1 MQQSRFDMA
10 SAQISDTEPPSI
22 PGSAHESSPKIDQF
36 AESILRSVQTLSLE
50 LADVAGNVDDVFQRV
65 SRQTNYLIELTSL
78 AQQLSEAARE
88 IDAAGKRAQK
98 HSVDFEV
105 TNEQSG
111 QAVSTATQRIST
123 LVDGVSGIEQQ
134 LRLLDESLG
143 GVKQVS
149 GDIQSVAR
157 QTNLL
162 ALNATIEAARAGD
175 AGKGFAV
182 VAGEVKLLASQTA
195 EAAGVIDSTISEVSK
210 NVHQLIDS
218 GGKAILIA
226 DNVNEGVTVINSAV
240 KSFSDMATNM
250 QSDTSSIAAASSQS
264 LLQCESMRTSIERAA
279 DEMQDANGA
288 LDQADKR
295 IKGILAQSEKLI
307 ANVAGSGRRVR
318 DSAIIDCVKQA
329 ALQVGKIFEDAVKC
343 GEITSTQLF
352 DDQYE
357 PIEGTDPQQFLTGFV
372 RLTDK
377 RVSPIL
383 EQIADSDSRI
393 VFCAAVD
400 RNGYLPTHNR
410 KFSHPQKLD
419 DPGWNNSHCRNRR
432 IFNDRTGLAC
442 GRNTEPF
449 LLQTYRRDM
458 GNGEFA
464 LMYDCSAPIFVDG
477 KHWGGFRMGFTA

>member
-1 MQQSRFDMA
+1 MTITDA
-10 SAQISDTEPPSI
+10 SATPDN
-22 PGSAHESSPKIDQF
+22 AVDSSPQIDEF

-50 LADVAGNVDDVFQRV
+50 LADVAGNVDEVFQRV
-65 SRQTNYLIELTSL
+65 SSQTSYLVELTSL

-88 IDAAGKRAQK
+88 IDTAGKRAQK
-98 HSVDFEV
+98 HTVDFEA
-105 TNEQSG
+105 NNQESG
-111 QAVSTATQRIST
+111 LAVSTATQKIST
-123 LVDGVSGIEQQ
+123 LVEGVSGIEQQ
-134 LRLLDESLG
+134 LRLLNDSLG

-195 EAAGVIDSTISEVSK
+195 EAASVIDATISEVSR

-218 GGKAILIA
+218 GGKAISIA
-226 DNVNEGVTVINSAV
+226 DNVNEGVTVINSTV
-240 KSFSDMATNM
+240 KSFSDMAAYM
-250 QSDTSSIAAASSQS
+250 QSDASSIAEASNTS
-264 LLQCESMRTSIERAA
+264 LSQCESMRTSIEHAA
-279 DEMQDANGA
+279 EEMQDANSA

-307 ANVAGSGRRVR
+307 AHVAGSGRRVR
-318 DSAIIDCVKQA
+318 DTPIIDCVRQA
-329 ALQVGKIFEDAVKC
+329 ALQVGRIFEDAVKC
-343 GEITSTQLF
+343 GEITTERLF
-352 DDQYE
+352 DSQYE
-357 PIEGTDPQQFLTGFV
+357 PIKDTDPQQFMTGFV
-372 RLTDK
+372 GLTDK

-383 EQIADSDSRI
+383 EELVESDPRI

-400 RNGYLPTHNR
+400 KNGYLPTHNR
-410 KFSHPQKLD
+410 KFSHPQKMNE
-419 DPGWNNSHCRNRR
+419 PGWNNSHCRNRR

-442 GRNTEPF
+442 GQNTQPF

-458 GNGEFA
+458 GDGNFA
-464 LMYDCSAPIFVDG
+464 LMYDCSAPIFVNG

>member
-1 MQQSRFDMA
+1 MV
-10 SAQISDTEPPSI
+10 
-22 PGSAHESSPKIDQF
+22 SAHLPVTDPAQEGDTAIDDSPEIDEF
-36 AESILRSVQTLSLE
+36 AESILRSLQTLSLE

-65 SRQTNYLIELTSL
+65 SSQTSYLVELTTL
-78 AQQLSEAARE
+78 AQQLAEAARE

-98 HSVDFEV
+98 QTVEFES
-105 TNEQSG
+105 TNEESG
-111 QAVSTATQRIST
+111 LAVSNATQSIST
-123 LVDGVSGIEQQ
+123 LVEGVSGIEQQ
-134 LRLLDESLG
+134 LRLLNDSLG

-195 EAAGVIDSTISEVSK
+195 EAAGVIDTTISEVSR

-218 GGKAILIA
+218 GGKARLIA
-226 DNVNEGVTVINSAV
+226 DNVNEGVIIINSTV
-240 KSFSDMATNM
+240 KSFSDMATHM
-250 QSDTSSIAAASSQS
+250 QGDASSIADASNSS
-264 LLQCESMRTSIERAA
+264 LSQCESMRTSIERAA
-279 DEMQDANGA
+279 EEMQDANSA

-307 ANVAGSGRRVR
+307 AHVAGSGRRVR
-318 DSAIIDCVKQA
+318 DTEIMNSVKQA
-329 ALQVGKIFEDAVKC
+329 ALQVGQIFEDAVKSR
-343 GEITSTQLF
+343 EITRSQLF
-352 DDQYE
+352 DEQYKLV
-357 PIEGTDPQQFLTGFV
+357 EGTDPQQFLTGFV
-372 RLTDK
+372 QLTDK
-377 RVSPIL
+377 RIAPIL
-383 EQIADSDSRI
+383 EQLLKIDQRI

-400 RNGYLPTHNR
+400 RNGYLPTHNK
-410 KFSHPQKLD
+410 KFSHSQKQG

-442 GRNTEPF
+442 GQNTQPI

-458 GNGEFA
+458 GNEEFA

>member
-1 MQQSRFDMA
+1 MA
-10 SAQISDTEPPSI
+10 SAPIAATDASSVPGNVDERSPQIDE
-22 PGSAHESSPKIDQF
+22 F
-36 AESILRSVQTLSLE
+36 AESILRAVQTLSLE
-50 LADVAGNVDDVFQRV
+50 LADVAGNVDEVYQRV
-65 SRQTNYLIELTSL
+65 TSQTNYLIELTSL

-88 IDAAGKRAQK
+88 IDAAGKRAQE
-98 HSVDFEV
+98 HTTEFEA
-105 TNEQSG
+105 TNQESG
-111 QAVSTATQRIST
+111 LAVSSATQKIST

-134 LRLLDESLG
+134 LRLLNESLG

-195 EAAGVIDSTISEVSK
+195 EAAGVIDSTISEVSR

-218 GGKAILIA
+218 GGKAISIA
-226 DNVNEGVTVINSAV
+226 DNVSEGVTVINSTV
-240 KSFSDMATNM
+240 KSFSDMANNM
-250 QSDTSSIAAASSQS
+250 QGDASSIAQASNNS
-264 LLQCESMRTSIERAA
+264 LSQCESMRTSIERAA
-279 DEMQDANGA
+279 VEMQDANSA

-295 IKGILAQSEKLI
+295 IKGILAQSEQLI
-307 ANVAGSGRRVR
+307 AHVAGSGRRVR
-318 DSAIIDCVKQA
+318 DSAIMDCVKQA
-329 ALQVGKIFEDAVKC
+329 ALQVGSLFEDAVKS
-343 GEITSTQLF
+343 GEITSEQLF
-352 DDQYE
+352 DSHYE
-357 PIEGTDPQQFLTGFV
+357 PISGTDPEQFMTGFV
-372 RLTDK
+372 PLTDK
-377 RVSPIL
+377 RISPIL
-383 EQIADSDSRI
+383 EELLELDSRI

-410 KFSHPQKLD
+410 KFSHPQKAN

-442 GRNTEPF
+442 GQNTQPF

-458 GNGEFA
+458 GDGNFA
-464 LMYDCSAPIFVDG
+464 LMYDCSAPIFVNG